1 MNEKREETKQK
12 FYVVGDGKSEEV
24 SEEIFKEESKIE
36 TKQRLINLGI
46 TEIEKRK
53 NSLFELK
60 KFFYGDFKYN
70 ENLKKV
76 PRPNDLIR
84 DAIECLEKAIME
96 AMEIEINSV

>member
-1 MNEKREETKQK
+1 MEAKIKKKEM
-12 FYVVGDGKSEEV
+12 
-24 SEEIFKEESKIE
+24 EI
-36 TKQRLINLGI
+36 QLGI

-70 ENLKKV
+70 ETLKKV
-76 PRPNDLIR
+76 PRPNDLIQ

>member
-1 MNEKREETKQK
+1 MEAKIKK
-12 FYVVGDGKSEEV
+12 K
-24 SEEIFKEESKIE
+24 EIEIK
-36 TKQRLINLGI
+36 LGI
-46 TEIEKRK
+46 SEIDKAKE
-53 NSLFELK
+53 SLFQLK

-76 PRPNDLIR
+76 PHPNDLIQ